1 MMELLAPAGNLEK
14 LEVAVAYGADAV
26 YLAGTR
32 YGLRAAGTNF
42 TPAQLA
48 EGVVHAHAHGVQVH
62 LALNVFAHPEDF
74 TGLRETVRESVD
86 AGIDAAIVSDPGVF
100 SVVREEA
107 PGLAI
112 HISTQASVTN
122 AAACRFWHAQGARR
136 VVLARELT
144 LVEIAR
150 IRADTPEDLALEAF
164 AHGSMCMSYSGR
176 CILSNLMTGRD
187 ANRGRCA
194 QPCRWKYALVE
205 SKRPGEAFPIEQDDR
220 GTYVFNS
227 RDLCMV
233 AHLEDLRAA
242 GIASIKIEGR
252 ARSAFYAAMT
262 TKAYR
267 MALDALEGAADV
279 GTPGE
284 WMGILDRT
292 SHRPFS
298 TGFFY
303 EGPGVDAQIHMADSA
318 YLREADVVGLVLE
331 TDPSS
336 GIARVSQRNRF
347 LRGERLALVQPKG
360 PVVEFTAEDLR
371 DADGIPIE
379 AAPHPAMEVR
389 MPIPGPVQPYS
400 FLTRVSR

>member
-1 MMELLAPAGNLEK
+1 MELLAPAGSLEK
-14 LEVAVAYGADAV
+14 LKAAVVYGADAV

-32 YGLRAAGTNF
+32 FGLRAAGANF
-42 TPAQLA
+42 TLEQLG
-48 EGVVHAHAHGVQVH
+48 EGVAFAHEHGVQVH

-74 TGLRETVRESVD
+74 LGLREFVRDSVR
-86 AGIDAAIVSDPGVF
+86 AGVDAAIISDPGVF
-100 SVVREEA
+100 SLVREEA
-107 PGLAI
+107 PDLAV

-122 AAACRFWHAQGARR
+122 ASACRFWHAQGACR

-144 LVEIAR
+144 LEEIAR
-150 IRADTPEDLALEAF
+150 IRSDVPADLELEVF

-194 QPCRWKYALVE
+194 QPCRWKYSLVE
-205 SKRPGEAFPIEQDDR
+205 EKRPDESFPIEQDER

-233 AHLEDLRAA
+233 AHLDDLRAA
-242 GIASIKIEGR
+242 GVASIKIEGR
-252 ARSAFYAAMT
+252 ARSSFYAAMT

-267 MALDALEGAADV
+267 MALDTLEGATDS

-284 WMGILDRT
+284 WMSILDRT

-298 TGFFY
+298 TGFFF
-303 EGPGVDAQIHMADSA
+303 EAPGVDAQIHMADSA
-318 YLREADVVGLVLE
+318 YLREADVVGSVLSF
-331 TDPSS
+331 DPSS
-336 GIARVSQRNRF
+336 GIARISQRNRF
-347 LRGERLALVQPKG
+347 IRGERLALIQPKG

-371 DADGIPIE
+371 NAEDVPVE

-400 FLTRVSR
+400 FLARVSR